1 MSSQTVLHMM
11 VRFVELEQ
19 FTLYLLVTVKF
30 GQCCVYWVGSD
41 CVAFLSNIESIASI
55 SFLNKGLTITQILL
69 NIMTSLHLFVYLI
82 LAYLR

>member
-11 VRFVELEQ
+11 VRFVELAQ

-30 GQCCVYWVGSD
+30 GQCYVYWVGND
-41 CVAFLSNIESIASI
+41 CEAFLSNIESIASI
-55 SFLNKGLTITQILL
+55 SFLNKGLTITRILL
-69 NIMTSLHLFVYLI
+69 NIMTSLHLLVYLI